1 MTETT
6 ETKVLFERA
15 RAEIGKVVVS
25 SGNTVDLLLI
35 AMLCEGHVL
44 LEGPPGTAKT
54 LLIRTLSRVLDLE
67 NQRIQFTPDLMPAD
81 ILGNQILDLETNR
94 FHLRRGPIFTDLLL
108 ADEINRAP
116 AKTQSALLQAM
127 MEGQV
132 TIDRESLALG
142 DFFLVCAT
150 QNPIEME
157 GTYPL
162 PEAQLDRFLFKIDVD
177 YPDEQDEVMILERHH
192 ISARSKDLDSFG
204 LEIVAD
210 REALL
215 RARKE
220 IDAVTVRR
228 EVVAYVTKLAR
239 RTREH
244 PSLVLGAS
252 TRGALMVL
260 VAAKAWAAREG
271 RDFVTPDDVKAVARP
286 AIRHRLQLHPAALI
300 EGVSPDDIVTEIL
313 QQTEVPR

>member
-1 MTETT
+1 MTDST

-15 RAEIGKVVVS
+15 RNEIGKVVVS

-81 ILGNQILDLETNR
+81 ILGNQTLDLETNR

-132 TIDRESLALG
+132 TIDRESLELG

-150 QNPIEME
+150 QNPVEME

-162 PEAQLDRFLFKIDVD
+162 PEAQLDRFLFKVDVD
-177 YPDEQDEVMILERHH
+177 YPNEQDEVAILERHH
-192 ISARSKDLDSFG
+192 ISARSRDLDSFG

-210 REALL
+210 KEALL
-215 RARKE
+215 RARRE
-220 IDAVTVRR
+220 IDAVAVRA